1 LPVPHGDRLHPQLNL
16 RVGEEVEKLPP
27 LLFKN
32 RIDFRVSPVFYCPQM
47 NYFRYDNASRAV
59 KLGDKRF
66 VFDVVGQLAGG
77 WVGVLAT
84 EDARSIELLSN
95 EGKALGI
102 QPLTEAEYQEQL
114 KKKVVSNNSTQGSTS
129 NKIVLPRP
137 GRLSAAVVVNRDGA
151 PVSQTKGTSNPVPT
165 VKTLA
170 SVEEAV
176 LIGKASFVEPLE
188 AKVEAAKG
196 SKRKSKK

>member
-1 LPVPHGDRLHPQLNL
+1 
-16 RVGEEVEKLPP
+16 
-27 LLFKN
+27 
-32 RIDFRVSPVFYCPQM
+32 M

-95 EGKALGI
+95 EGKTLGI
-102 QPLTEAEYQEQL
+102 VPLTEAEYQEQL
-114 KKKVVSNNSTQGSTS
+114 KKKVVLSSSTQGSNS

-137 GRLSAAVVVNRDGA
+137 GRQSAAVVVNRDGGRA
-151 PVSQTKGTSNPVPT
+151 SQTKDTSKPVPT
-165 VKTLA
+165 VKVLA
-170 SVEEAV
+170 TVEESV

-188 AKVEAAKG
+188 TKVEAAKG

>member
-1 LPVPHGDRLHPQLNL
+1 
-16 RVGEEVEKLPP
+16 
-27 LLFKN
+27 
-32 RIDFRVSPVFYCPQM
+32 M

-102 QPLTEAEYQEQL
+102 VPLTEAEYQEQL
-114 KKKVVSNNSTQGSTS
+114 KKKVVLSSSTQGSTS

-137 GRLSAAVVVNRDGA
+137 GRESAAVVVNPGEA
-151 PVSQTKGTSNPVPT
+151 PRSRIKDISDKAP
-165 VKTLA
+165 VKTLT
-170 SVEEAV
+170 SVEEV
-176 LIGKASFVEPLE
+176 ITLGKADFEDPLE
-188 AKVEAAKG
+188 AKPEVTKG
-196 SKRKSKK
+196 RKGKKK

>member
-1 LPVPHGDRLHPQLNL
+1 
-16 RVGEEVEKLPP
+16 
-27 LLFKN
+27 
-32 RIDFRVSPVFYCPQM
+32 M

-84 EDARSIELLSN
+84 EDPRSIELLSN
-95 EGKALGI
+95 EGKGLGI

-114 KKKVVSNNSTQGSTS
+114 KKKVVSNSYTQDSTS
-129 NKIVLPRP
+129 NKIVLPHP

-151 PVSQTKGTSNPVPT
+151 QASRTKDTSNSVPS

-170 SVEEAV
+170 TVEEAV
-176 LIGKASFVEPLE
+176 LIGKATFVEPLE
-188 AKVEAAKG
+188 TKVETAKG

>member
-1 LPVPHGDRLHPQLNL
+1 
-16 RVGEEVEKLPP
+16 
-27 LLFKN
+27 
-32 RIDFRVSPVFYCPQM
+32 M

-84 EDARSIELLSN
+84 EDPRSIELLSN

-102 QPLTEAEYQEQL
+102 APLSEAEYQEQL
-114 KKKVVSNNSTQGSTS
+114 KKKVVLSNSTPGSSS

-137 GRLSAAVVVNRDGA
+137 SPQNAAVVVNRDGGRA
-151 PVSQTKGTSNPVPT
+151 LSTKDTSKPVPT

-170 SVEEAV
+170 TVEESV
-176 LIGKASFVEPLE
+176 LIGKATFVEPLE